1 VFTRNGRIRGTKERS
16 EPQTGPSTT
25 QSDRRREWLEAHRE
39 FLVRGQPVTD
49 CRLETVVDLKHIERP
64 IIGSF
69 KICCDVILRHVVEV
83 VIPTAPTNLMTGRD
97 ARVPS

>member
-1 VFTRNGRIRGTKERS
+1 
-16 EPQTGPSTT
+16 
-25 QSDRRREWLEAHRE
+25 
-39 FLVRGQPVTD
+39 
-49 CRLETVVDLKHIERP
+49 LETVVDLKHIERP

-83 VIPTAPTNLMTGRD
+83 VIPTTPTNLMAGRD